1 MWPWIIGGIITWL
14 VAKWSDS
21 DETVSGDQ
29 GAPVQAQFVLHVEN
43 GRVTKVEGQIMD
55 VTVSMCN
62 DVLRGIYQAGAIAGV
77 LKDGRRLLQF
87 SGDFSEQTKQ
97 RIRNVIV
104 NS

>member
-1 MWPWIIGGIITWL
+1 
-14 VAKWSDS
+14 
-21 DETVSGDQ
+21 
-29 GAPVQAQFVLHVEN
+29 
-43 GRVTKVEGQIMD
+43 MD

-62 DVLRGIYQAGAIAGV
+62 DVLRGTYQSGAIAGV
-77 LKDGRRLLQF
+77 LKDDRRLLQF

>member
-1 MWPWIIGGIITWL
+1 MWHWIIGGIITWL
-14 VAKWSDS
+14 IAKWSDS
-21 DETVSGDQ
+21 YETVSGGQ
-29 GAPVQAQFVLHVEN
+29 SAPVQAQFVLHVEN

-62 DVLRGIYQAGAIAGV
+62 DVLRGIYQSGAIAGV